1 MNNFTILNK
10 PLGNGVESLRNKL
23 KILGSRLLNNW
34 VFTKESENSCTI
46 IMLYVDNSLIFAIY
60 IKYINETKNVMSQMF
75 EEKDLCHIK
84 MLV

>member
-1 MNNFTILNK
+1 
-10 PLGNGVESLRNKL
+10 
-23 KILGSRLLNNW
+23 
-34 VFTKESENSCTI
+34 
-46 IMLYVDNSLIFAIY
+46 MLYVDNSLIFAIY